1 MQLGSSPASK
11 LEGKTTVD
19 QAIPAAMPLQ
29 VPPPPRVLEG
39 LTAEIDKLAPTVLN
53 DVEGLAGQ
61 IGKLAPTA
69 FNEYARDF
77 WQRSVLFLDILRER
91 GNQRER
97 MLAHGSARF

>member
-1 MQLGSSPASK
+1 MDQ
-11 LEGKTTVD
+11 TV
-19 QAIPAAMPLQ
+19 PAAMPLQ

-39 LTAEIDKLAPTVLN
+39 LKGEIDKLAPTALN

-69 FNEYARDF
+69 LNEYVRDF

-91 GNQRER
+91 G
-97 MLAHGSARF
+97 L